1 MMAMKPVV
9 EVRIERLI
17 SAPRSR
23 VYRAWLEP
31 EMLRRWLAPG
41 SMEVSRVEVEERV
54 GGHLRIWQTHNT
66 EDAGGFECRL
76 IELVPDTRIVF
87 EWGFVGPDRAHGP
100 AFDSLLTITLGDA
113 PGNTTRLTLVHERLE
128 DLVRSMP
135 EVAQNVGVGWERVF
149 DKLAK
154 LFDVAKE

>member
-1 MMAMKPVV
+1 
-9 EVRIERLI
+9 
-17 SAPRSR
+17 
-23 VYRAWLEP
+23 
-31 EMLRRWLAPG
+31 MLRRWLAPG

-100 AFDSLLTITLGDA
+100 AFDSLLTITLGMLPVTP
-113 PGNTTRLTLVHERLE
+113 PG
-128 DLVRSMP
+128 
-135 EVAQNVGVGWERVF
+135 
-149 DKLAK
+149 
-154 LFDVAKE
+154 